1 MGRTRKRST
10 AQDQDLLIKPVE
22 FDIIEEI
29 RIGDTQLRLCSSLS
43 GKSIFI
49 QLWSSLSSKWNTMY
63 RYNVEIEW
71 DKWKRYASLYSKKQK
86 DRGIRDPDVHSRR
99 AKSPAKRK
107 SRSTTKSSS
116 TKTSVRSERRKS
128 KNT

>member
-1 MGRTRKRST
+1 MGKVRKRST
-10 AQDQDLLIKPVE
+10 AQDQDLLIKPAE
-22 FDIIEEI
+22 FNIIEEI
-29 RIGDTQLRLCSSLS
+29 HVGDTQLRLCSTLS
-43 GKSIFI
+43 GKTSFI
-49 QLWSSLSSKWNTMY
+49 QLWSDLSSQWNTMY

-71 DKWKRYASLYSKKQK
+71 DKWKRYASLHSKKQK

-99 AKSPAKRK
+99 VKSPAKRK

-128 KNT
+128 KNS